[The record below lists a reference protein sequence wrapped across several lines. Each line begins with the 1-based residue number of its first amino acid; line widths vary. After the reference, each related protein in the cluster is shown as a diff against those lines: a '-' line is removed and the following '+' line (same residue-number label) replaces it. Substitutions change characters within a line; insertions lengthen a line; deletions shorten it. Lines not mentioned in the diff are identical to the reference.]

1 MLTPVRHARKHCRRA
16 ILSFRLDRV
25 RKVLSVNSQD
35 ATPQETP
42 QDSTRSAD
50 RGQVVVVGT
59 PIGNLSD
66 ASPRMLDILRTADVL
81 AVEDTRTL
89 HRLAAGLGVRFT
101 GRVLTHHEHNEQDRV
116 AEILDLVRAGNLVAV
131 LSDAGM
137 PTVSDPGFPLTR
149 AAARAGLPVSVVPGP
164 SAVLAALAVSGLPTD
179 RFTFEGFLPR
189 KAGERAAHVKTLAAE
204 RRTMVFYES
213 PHRLGAMLEALQ
225 DTLGA
230 DRKAVVCRELTKL
243 HEEVLRDD
251 LAGLTE
257 WAQNHQVRG
266 EIAVVVHGAQ
276 AEPAPR
282 PEDLVQQVER
292 LVATSDIKLKAAA
305 RQVATEAGVSTRR
318 LYDAV
323 ISARAQH

>member
-1 MLTPVRHARKHCRRA
+1 M
-16 ILSFRLDRV
+16 S
-25 RKVLSVNSQD
+25 SQES
-35 ATPQETP
+35 TPQEPP
-42 QDSTRSAD
+42 QSSPEHAD
-50 RGQVVVVGT
+50 RGAVVVVGT

-66 ASPRMLDILRTADVL
+66 ASPRLLEILRTADVL

-89 HRLAAGLGVRFT
+89 HRLAAGLNVHFT
-101 GRVLTHHEHNEQDRV
+101 GRVMTHHEHNENERV
-116 AEILDLVRAGNLVAV
+116 AEILDLVRAGKVVAV

-149 AAARAGLPVSVVPGP
+149 AAAEAGLRVTVIPGP

-189 KAGERAAHVKTLAAE
+189 KAGERATHLKTLAEE

-213 PHRLGAMLEALQ
+213 PHRLAAMLEALR
-225 DTLGA
+225 DGLGG
-230 DRKAVVCRELTKL
+230 DRQAVVCRELTKL

-257 WAQNHQVRG
+257 WAQNNQVRG
-266 EIAVVVHGAQ
+266 EIAVVVHGAAA
-276 AEPAPR
+276 AEAPQ
-282 PEDLVQQVER
+282 PEDLVGDVEK

-305 RQVATEAGVSTRR
+305 RQIATDAGVSTRQ

-323 ISARAQH
+323 IAARGQR